1 MGKTWTT
8 RIGRRPYP
16 MVLAVFLLV
25 PGCAEDEPDS
35 EVVSL
40 VGKIDKIDRTSD
52 ETGQITVVYYSEKH
66 GQDMEGIGTV
76 TAETEIMING
86 ALAKLKDLRA
96 GDHVRGEVRVEK
108 KGKQRTQT
116 ALKIHVDRPKLVGG
130 NGD

>member
-1 MGKTWTT
+1 
-8 RIGRRPYP
+8 
-16 MVLAVFLLV
+16 MVLAVILLV

-66 GQDMEGIGTV
+66 GQDMVGIGTV

-86 ALAKLKDLRA
+86 ALAKLTDLRA

-108 KGKQRTQT
+108 KGQQRTQT
-116 ALKIHVDRPKLVGG
+116 ALKIHVDRPTLVGG